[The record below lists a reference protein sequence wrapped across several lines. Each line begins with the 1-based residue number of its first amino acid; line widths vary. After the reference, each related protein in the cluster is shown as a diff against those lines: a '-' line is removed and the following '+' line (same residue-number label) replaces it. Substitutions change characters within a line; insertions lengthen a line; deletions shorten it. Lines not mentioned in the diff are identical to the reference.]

1 MSDKSYKK
9 LATVLDTLPNG
20 FPSTDDGIE
29 IKLLKKIFSPD
40 EAELFCDLKL
50 SFETVEQVAE
60 RTGRPLEGLED
71 ALSIMKE
78 KGQVFG
84 VDLGGIKLF
93 KMLPWAFG
101 ICEFQVPHMDRE
113 LAKMCE
119 EYGQVYGPQFFSNKP
134 QLMQVVPIES
144 QIKGVQE
151 ALPYEKVSN
160 IIENS
165 QSMMYF
171 DCICKKEKKL
181 VDDPCNRPMQ
191 VCTGFAPIPG
201 VFDDHP
207 YGKTMTK
214 EEAYK
219 LLNKAEEEGLVHVTW
234 NVKSGHFFIC
244 NCCGCCCGVLKG
256 INELGID
263 ASKVINSYYFAE
275 IDPDECTAC
284 GTCADDRC
292 QVNAIEEADDVYKVI
307 PEKCIGCG
315 LCVTT
320 CPVEAISLIRKPEDQ
335 IETPPNDEMEWY
347 NKRAQLRGVDISRYT

>member
-1 MSDKSYKK
+1 MGDKSYKK

-20 FPSTDDGIE
+20 FPAQDDGIE

-50 SFETVEQVAE
+50 SFETAEQIAE

-71 ALSIMKE
+71 TLSNMMK
-78 KGQVFG
+78 KGQIFG
-84 VDLGGIKLF
+84 VDLGGTKLF
-93 KMLPWAFG
+93 KMLPWVFG
-101 ICEFQVPHMDRE
+101 IYEFQLPHMDRE
-113 LAKMCE
+113 LAEMSE
-119 EYGQVYGPQFFSNKP
+119 EYGKVFAPQFFSNKP

-144 QIKGVQE
+144 EIKGVQE

-181 VDDPCNRPMQ
+181 IDDPCDRPMQ
-191 VCTGFAPIPG
+191 VCTAFAPVPG
-201 VFDDHP
+201 AFDDHP

-214 EEAYK
+214 EEAYE
-219 LLNKAEEEGLVHVTW
+219 LLNKAEEEGLVHLTW

-244 NCCGCCCGVLKG
+244 NCCSCCCGVLRG
-256 INELGID
+256 INEMGID

-284 GTCADDRC
+284 GVCADERC
-292 QVNAIEEADDVYKVI
+292 QVNAIEESDDIYRVI
-307 PEKCIGCG
+307 REKCIGCG

-320 CPVEAISLIRKPEDQ
+320 CPVEAISLIRKSEDQ
-335 IETPPNDEMEWY
+335 IEAPPNDEMEWY
-347 NKRAQLRGVDISRYT
+347 KKRAQLRGVDIHKYI